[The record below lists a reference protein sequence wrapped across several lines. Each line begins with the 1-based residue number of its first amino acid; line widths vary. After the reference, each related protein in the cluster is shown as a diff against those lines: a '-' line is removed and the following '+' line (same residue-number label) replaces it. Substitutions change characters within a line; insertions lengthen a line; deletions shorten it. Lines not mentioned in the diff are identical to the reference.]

1 MADSPPFGGSIVA
14 LVTPMNADG
23 SLDLDS
29 FGRLVDWHLEQGTQ
43 GLVPMGTTGESCTL
57 AEDEHLAVIEYCVK
71 RCAGR
76 IPVIAGAGSNATAE
90 AIARTRAAERLG
102 IDASLQVVPYYN
114 RPGQEGLY
122 RHFAAIAECAAKPM
136 ILYNV
141 PSRTAVDMQVQTV
154 ARLAALGPVAGI
166 KEAGGDPARAAELR
180 RLCGDGFALLSG
192 DDQSALAFMRA
203 GGDGVIS
210 VTANLAPAA
219 MRSVCGGDAAAAA
232 AVDRRL
238 QALHSALFWE
248 SSPAP
253 VKWCLAQLGRIA
265 DAMVRLPLVPMQGRH
280 SEMRQLLAGAG
291 LL

>member
-1 MADSPPFGGSIVA
+1 MADSTLFGGSIVA
-14 LVTPMNADG
+14 LVTPMQADG
-23 SLDLDS
+23 SLDLDA

-57 AEDEHLAVIEYCVK
+57 SEDEHLAVIEACVK
-71 RCAGR
+71 RCAGC
-76 IPVIAGAGSNATAE
+76 IPVIAGAGSNATTE
-90 AIARTRAAERLG
+90 AIARTRAAEELG

-114 RPGQEGLY
+114 KPEQEGLY
-122 RHFAAIAECAAKPM
+122 RHFAAIAEAASKPM

-154 ARLAALGPVAGI
+154 ARLAALEPVAGI
-166 KEAGGDPARAAELR
+166 KEASGDPARATELR
-180 RLCGDGFALLSG
+180 QLCGDDFALLSG
-192 DDQSALAFMRA
+192 DDQSALEFMRA

-219 MRSVCGGDAAAAA
+219 MHSVCGGDAADAEAS
-232 AVDRRL
+232 DRRL
-238 QALHSALFWE
+238 QRLHSALFWE

-253 VKWCLAQLGRIA
+253 VKWCLAQMGRIPE
-265 DAMVRLPLVPMQGRH
+265 AMVRLPLVPMQERH
-280 SEMRQLLAGAG
+280 DEMRMLLAEAG